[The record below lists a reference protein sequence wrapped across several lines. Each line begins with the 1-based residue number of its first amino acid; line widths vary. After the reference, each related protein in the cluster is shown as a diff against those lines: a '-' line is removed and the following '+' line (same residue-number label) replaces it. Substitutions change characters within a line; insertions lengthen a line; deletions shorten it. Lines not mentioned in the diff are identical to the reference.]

1 MTVLAPHVSYDPDE
15 SLHSFLARLAAVH
28 TGMGPKRLLTDIGV
42 RKDSLYRGDPDALG
56 RFATATGVGIDELCK
71 ALIIVRLQDVKFR
84 GEQASKDTLSPRMD
98 RVCLECLKQD
108 GRPADRKH
116 RLLWCFRDVTCCAS
130 HGCPLVTVD
139 NAEADGLPF
148 TSFQPNRRSMT
159 EPAAMPS
166 FVTFIVG
173 RLCGQL
179 ENPSWM
185 AEQSIEQVLTAS
197 RMIGATLEHGHRVRV
212 NRLDAVERERAVER
226 GFRIL
231 AAGRDAVVET
241 LDEIRNAS
249 SATAV
254 QAGPLAMYGQLYD
267 WLDRRANMIDPGPI
281 RDVLRDHIVQH
292 SAVDVGQIILGV
304 EITRRKFHS
313 IGTLSAQIGMDR
325 RRLSRLLQKLGHVP
339 TGAPDAESGRL
350 VFPAEAME
358 TFCSDLANAVL
369 LQDVPE
375 FLGASKGQVRSL
387 YGAGLLQP
395 LVPVEEAGAVRKV
408 VFSRRH
414 LDAFLARI
422 DDLPICDPETSESTA
437 VPISEAVLRNAG
449 TTVGFVSRI
458 LGDGITSGMSRRSGK
473 VGLNAVMV
481 RSGPGGKG
489 SAIA

>member
-1 MTVLAPHVSYDPDE
+1 MTLLAPHVSYDPDE

-28 TGMGPKRLLTDIGV
+28 TGMGPKRLLSDIGV

-56 RFATATGVGIDELCK
+56 RFATATGVGIDDLCK
-71 ALIIVRLQDVKFR
+71 GLIIVRRQDVEFR
-84 GEQASKDTLSPRMD
+84 GEQASKDTLFPRMD
-98 RVCLECLKQD
+98 RVCLEWLKQH

-139 NAEADGLPF
+139 KAEADGLPF
-148 TSFQPNRRSMT
+148 TLFQPNHCSMT
-159 EPAAMPS
+159 EQAAVPS
-166 FVTFIVG
+166 FVTFIDG
-173 RLCGQL
+173 RLCGQPQ
-179 ENPSWM
+179 NPSWM

-241 LDEIRNAS
+241 LDESRNAS

-254 QAGPLAMYGQLYD
+254 QAGPLAMYGRLYD
-267 WLDRRANMIDPGPI
+267 WLDRRANTIDPGPV
-281 RDVLRDHIVQH
+281 RDVLRDHIVEH
-292 SAVDVGQIILGV
+292 SAVDVGQVVLGV
-304 EITRRKFHS
+304 EMSRRRFHS
-313 IGTLSAQIGMDR
+313 IATLSAQTGMDR

-339 TGAPDAESGRL
+339 TGVSDAESGIL
-350 VFPAEAME
+350 VFPAEEMK
-358 TFCSDLANAVL
+358 TFCSDLADAVL

-375 FLGASKGQVRSL
+375 FIGASKGQVRSL
-387 YGAGLLQP
+387 YEAGLLRP
-395 LVPVEEAGAVRKV
+395 LVPVEEPGAVRKV

-414 LDAFLARI
+414 LNAFLARI
-422 DDLPICDPETSESTA
+422 DDLPLCDVEASDVTA
-437 VPISEAVLRNAG
+437 IPISEAVLRNAG
-449 TTVGFVSRI
+449 TTVGLVSRI
-458 LGDGITSGMSRRSGK
+458 LSDGTTCGMSGRSDK

-481 RSGPGGKG
+481 RSRPGGIG
-489 SAIA
+489 AAIP